1 MGSRDFASIRGREGL
16 VHCRWLVV
24 AAGLA
29 VGTHAASAQMYDVPV
44 LQNAFVNP
52 GTTLGANYARGD
64 RAQVLGA
71 AAAWVPSNGVLQISG
86 GVAWFN
92 PDTGSSHATPGARVM
107 APIRRLGSR
116 TLGVAIF
123 AGVGGMRLGNR
134 ATETRIPVGASVG
147 YRRALSVNR
156 GISAY
161 VAPFLSISR
170 VKQDTVGVTH
180 VLFRVSIGVDAA
192 VLPGLGLTLGF
203 EGGANARAGMP
214 GPGGS
219 LLGVGIS
226 YALRR
231 QR

>member
-1 MGSRDFASIRGREGL
+1 
-16 VHCRWLVV
+16 
-24 AAGLA
+24 
-29 VGTHAASAQMYDVPV
+29 
-44 LQNAFVNP
+44 
-52 GTTLGANYARGD
+52 
-64 RAQVLGA
+64 
-71 AAAWVPSNGVLQISG
+71 
-86 GVAWFN
+86 
-92 PDTGSSHATPGARVM
+92 M
-107 APIRRLGSR
+107 APIRKLGSR
-116 TLGVAIF
+116 TRGVAVF
-123 AGVGGMRLGNR
+123 AGVGGGSVGHR

-147 YRRALSVNR
+147 YRRALGAKR

-161 VAPFLSISR
+161 IAPFLSISR

-203 EGGANARAGMP
+203 EGGANARAGTP

-231 QR
+231 PR